1 MKPGYTLAE
10 LEQID
15 QEQGARRSFFQKSR
29 RLERALR
36 REKYWPLY
44 KKLRRLAE
52 LELERMDVPAA
63 DDLVDRLVETNLA
76 DLAKELKRLFADDQ
90 KSRAARATIA
100 LGGAVQTSAHH
111 REGLAG

>member
-52 LELERMDVPAA
+52 LQLERVDLAPTDDV
-63 DDLVDRLVETNLA
+63 VDRLVET
-76 DLAKELKRLFADDQ
+76 DLAELAGELKRLFADDR

-100 LGGAVQTSAHH
+100 QGGAVQTSAHH